1 MPVFFEKDINTYT
14 RLGIWHITEAEAFF
28 LQKVTPQHTATHVN
42 KRLQHLAG
50 RYLLTHLFPGF
61 PASLIQI
68 ADTRKPY
75 LANEEYHFSI
85 SHCGQYAAALVS
97 PTNRVGVDIEIITPK
112 VQKIKHKF
120 LSERELH
127 LVSQLWQKSDIA
139 NIPAHAI
146 PTEPLILLWSCKEA
160 VFKWYGTGEV
170 DFKEHMVVKEIKQT
184 ATDIYQITIC
194 FQKKQPQ
201 LLQLQS
207 RFLTVSQPAD
217 VPVKM
222 ALSYIIT

>member
-1 MPVFFEKDINTYT
+1 MPVFFEKEINAHTK
-14 RLGIWHITEAEAFF
+14 LGVWHIAEAEDFF
-28 LQKVTPQHTATHVN
+28 LQKVAPQHRATHIN

-50 RYLLTHLFPGF
+50 RYLLTHLFPLF
-61 PASLIQI
+61 PAPLIQI

-85 SHCGQYAAALVS
+85 SHCGQYAAAIVS
-97 PTNRVGVDIEIITPK
+97 QTNRVGVDIEMMTPK

-120 LSERELH
+120 LSISELH
-127 LVSQLWQKSDIA
+127 LISAQWQKSDIA
-139 NIPAHAI
+139 RMPAYDI

-184 ATDIYQITIC
+184 ATDIYQIAIC
-194 FQKKQPQ
+194 FKKNQPQ
-201 LLQLQS
+201 LLLLQAQ
-207 RFLTVSQPAD
+207 FLTVWQPD
-217 VPVKM
+217 NRPIKM
-222 ALSYIIT
+222 ALSYIVT

>member
-1 MPVFFEKDINTYT
+1 MPVFFEKDINAHSK
-14 RLGIWHITEAEAFF
+14 LGVWSITEEEDFF
-28 LQKVTPQHTATHVN
+28 LKKVAPQRDVTHIN

-50 RYLLTHLFPGF
+50 RYLLTHMFPEF
-61 PASLIQI
+61 PSSLIQI

-85 SHCGQYAAALVS
+85 SHCGTYAAALVS
-97 PTNRVGVDIEIITPK
+97 KTNRVGVDIEMMTPK

-120 LSERELH
+120 LSGEELN
-127 LVSQLWQKSDIA
+127 LVNRQWQKNIADI
-139 NIPAHAI
+139 PVYDI

-184 ATDIYQITIC
+184 AKDIYQITIC
-194 FQKKQPQ
+194 FQKNKPQ
-201 LLQLQS
+201 LLLLQAQ
-207 RFLTVSQPAD
+207 FLTMGTSHNITTN
-217 VPVKM
+217 M
-222 ALSYIIT
+222 ALSYIVT